1 MGVDKLTK
9 TKICFLALNSFPT
22 LAKTNIKLIG
32 GAEVQQI
39 LIAKELIKRGLDI
52 SFIVHDHGQKP
63 IEIIDDITLY
73 KIFPVDYKIRGTKI
87 FVAVYLM
94 WKALKRADADIYY
107 QRAANAAAGIVA
119 LFCILKNK
127 KFIHSIA
134 SERNVDDSYIKNE
147 NIIRTVLYR
156 FGIKHANLVVAQT
169 IHQQKLLKK
178 NFNIEGALIKSMHIL
193 PDNKPEKS
201 QPPTVLWVSSLRELK
216 QPELFLKIAQAIPS
230 ANFQMIGGATQENL
244 LLYEKMKE
252 SARKIP
258 NLDFVGFVPYHKV
271 NQYFDSASI
280 FINTSK
286 VEGFPNT
293 FIQAWARYV
302 PTVSLNVDPDG
313 IICKNEMGFHSK
325 TFEQMVLD
333 VKKIINDEQ
342 LRDEMGMN
350 ARRYVE
356 REHDRKNIMRK
367 HIRLIEELNER

>member
-1 MGVDKLTK
+1 MTKLCFVSLGAYPLLSQKNMGY
-9 TKICFLALNSFPT
+9 A
-22 LAKTNIKLIG
+22 G
-32 GAEVQQI
+32 GAELQQTF
-39 LIAKELIKRGLDI
+39 IAKEMKKYGFDVSVIDY
-52 SFIVHDHGQKP
+52 DYGQKT
-63 IEIIDDITLY
+63 IEVIDGI
-73 KIFPVDYKIRGTKI
+73 KIFKTYNPRDLFRIRNYPASLLKI
-87 FVAVYLM
+87 
-94 WKALKRADADIYY
+94 WKALGKVDADIYY
-107 QRAANAAAGIVA
+107 QRTAGIITGITA
-119 LFCILKNK
+119 LFCIFKNK

-134 SERNVDDSYIKNE
+134 SERNVDDSYIKNK

-156 FGIKHANLVVAQT
+156 FGINHANLVVAQT

-178 NFNIEGALIKSMHIL
+178 NFDIEGALIKSMHIS
-193 PDNKPEKS
+193 PDNNPEKS

-258 NLDFVGFVPYHKV
+258 NLDFVGFVPYHEV
-271 NQYFDSASI
+271 NQYFDSASL

-333 VKKIINDEQ
+333 VKTLLKDEQ